1 MVYLKDFFGAVNSL
15 LSQNQPIQDIWNMEY
30 EMCNMQ
36 FMEYGLCNMEARL
49 DNLSLPGFH
58 MIASQMVIRNSYLSA
73 WPANIP
79 FIEDEK

>member
-1 MVYLKDFFGAVNSL
+1 
-15 LSQNQPIQDIWNMEY
+15 MEY

>member
-1 MVYLKDFFGAVNSL
+1 MKYV
-15 LSQNQPIQDIWNMEY
+15 
-30 EMCNMQ
+30 MCN
-36 FMEYGLCNMEARL
+36 MEYGLCNMEARL